1 MIIEV
6 KAFFKTDKGERIMNF
21 FTHVTPVLSGEILT
35 DEDYFINEISE
46 IVNEMMICKLPEKVL
61 AGWAIASYQGNEL
74 FTLSFFKIT
83 SGLIL
88 GIHKSPTLAGVKS
101 ITLMPCSL
109 KIFECFIASLAL
121 VQS

>member
-74 FTLSFFKIT
+74 FTLSFFTGKVEDEWKYQT
-83 SGLIL
+83 YLEEDEPT
-88 GIHKSPTLAGVKS
+88 IH
-101 ITLMPCSL
+101 
-109 KIFECFIASLAL
+109 
-121 VQS
+121 